1 MIDRLKTVRHR
12 LLSTGE
18 GRLLI
23 AAVTTLLTGTIFYAR
38 VEGWSV
44 IDSLY
49 FCVVTLTTI
58 GYGDLHPTRD
68 LSKLFTIGY
77 IVTGLGLLAALINLV
92 GERRTASARRKA
104 AQFAETT
111 RASQERDDARTSS
124 IDGE

>member
-1 MIDRLKTVRHR
+1 MLERLKTLRHR

-18 GRLLI
+18 GRLII
-23 AAVTTLLTGTIFYAR
+23 AALTTLLTGTIFYAR

-68 LSKLFTIGY
+68 ISKLFTIGY

-104 AQFAETT
+104 EQFAEN
-111 RASQERDDARTSS
+111 ARTQPEDTPKS
-124 IDGE
+124 

>member
-1 MIDRLKTVRHR
+1 MVDRLKILRHR

-49 FCVVTLTTI
+49 FSVITLTTV

-68 LSKLFTIGY
+68 ISKLFTIGY
-77 IVTGLGLLAALINLV
+77 IIAGLGLLAALINLI

-104 AQFAETT
+104 EQFAEST
-111 RASQERDDARTSS
+111 RTSQKEETTS
-124 IDGE
+124 S